1 MIAVQGIGWLDA
13 TAYGRIRQR
22 FSMPYAER
30 TELRALG
37 KSEGLFRYPVKNY
50 GRFEPLTQRVC
61 CITALALQ
69 DAAIGYAEDRRLDI
83 GLLGTN
89 GTGCLES
96 NLNYFKDYVGGGRTL
111 SRANLFIYTLPSS
124 PLAEAAVHFG
134 LQGPQLYMRAA
145 KESMTPLVQRAAGM
159 IRRGEAEKMLI
170 YRLGA
175 VSGLCMVLGE
185 TERAVCSL
193 EQAIAIDEGAGD
205 GKTRIADFEKA
216 AEHNEN

>member
-22 FSMPYAER
+22 VSTPYAER

-37 KSEGLFRYPVKNY
+37 KSEGLFKYPVKNF
-50 GRFEPLTQRVC
+50 GRFEPQTQRVC
-61 CITALALQ
+61 CLTALALQ
-69 DAAIGYAEDRRLDI
+69 DAGIDYAEGLRLDI

-89 GTGCLES
+89 GAGCLES
-96 NLNYFKDYVGGGRTL
+96 NLNFFKDYVDGGRTL

-134 LQGPQLYMRAA
+134 LQGPQLYMRSA
-145 KESMTPLVQRAAGM
+145 KESMTALVQRAAGM
-159 IRRGEAEKMLI
+159 IRRGEAEKMLV
-170 YRLGA
+170 YRLGSA
-175 VSGLCMVLGE
+175 AGLCMVLGE
-185 TERAVCSL
+185 TDQAVCSL
-193 EQAIAIDEGAGD
+193 EEAMAIDEGAGD
-205 GKTRIADFEKA
+205 GRTRIEAFKKT

>member
-13 TAYGRIRQR
+13 TAYGRIRQS
-22 FSMPYAER
+22 FSTSYAEH
-30 TELRALG
+30 TELHALG
-37 KSEGLFRYPVKNY
+37 RSEGLFKYPVKNF

-69 DAAIGYAEDRRLDI
+69 DAGIEYAEGRRLDI

-96 NLNYFKDYVGGGRTL
+96 NLNYFKDYVDGGRTL

-145 KESMTPLVQRAAGM
+145 KETMTPLMQRTAGM
-159 IRRGEAEKMLI
+159 IRRGEAEKMLV

-185 TERAVCSL
+185 TARPVCSL
-193 EQAIAIDEGAGD
+193 EQAIAIDEGAKD
-205 GKTRIADFEKA
+205 GRTRIEDLKKA